1 MRLYGARECRQTT
14 MGFRL
19 TQAADEDVIGIFHS
33 GLVQFGLEQA
43 DSYHDALFD
52 VFDLIANNPR
62 MGRERAE
69 LTPPVRVHP
78 FRSHIILYMIED
90 ADVLI
95 VRVRHAHE
103 DWVSN
108 PV

>member
-1 MRLYGARECRQTT
+1 

-19 TQAADEDVIGIFHS
+19 AQAADEDVIGIFYS

-43 DSYHDALFD
+43 DRYHDALFD
-52 VFDLIANNPR
+52 VFDLIADNPR
-62 MGRERAE
+62 MGRERTE

-78 FRSHIILYMIED
+78 FRSHIILYVIEGS
-90 ADVLI
+90 DVLI

-103 DWVSN
+103 DWISD